1 MAHQLDIIFE
11 GLQVRVIWVIE
22 LHLEEALRI
31 WWLIQGQLHGRNVSE
46 QATIKNTHREG
57 KKVMCAVLN
66 KAMSA
71 CSAGKGPPR

>member
-1 MAHQLDIIFE
+1 MQSQWAHQLDIIFE

-46 QATIKNTHREG
+46 QATIKNTHTQRE
-57 KKVMCAVLN
+57 KK
-66 KAMSA
+66 
-71 CSAGKGPPR
+71 